1 MMGSTEYNDEQPE
14 HELDLPYGYWI
25 GQSPITVA
33 QYAAFIEAGGYGN
46 RDWWS
51 AAGWEWKG
59 DKTGP
64 EDYWRTFYTTESS
77 TRWR

>member
-1 MMGSTEYNDEQPE
+1 MTIEGMRFCYVPEGPFIMGENKEE
-14 HELDLPYGYWI
+14 HQLDVPYDYWV

-33 QYAAFIEAGGYGN
+33 QYDAFIEAGGYKEN

-59 DKTGP
+59 G
-64 EDYWRTFYTTESS
+64 
-77 TRWR
+77 